1 MKCQNVSKCLHI
13 KNMCIDIGKCT
24 KKKLNILFYL
34 LADADFELILLPI
47 ADVVVANKE
56 LL

>member
-1 MKCQNVSKCLHI
+1 MSKCEQMFAH
-13 KNMCIDIGKCT
+13 KKYVYRHRKMHE
-24 KKKLNILFYL
+24 KKLNILFYL